1 MGNLWA
7 RLEEGTM
14 KTVFKAGI
22 AAALACAGIARS
34 LPPLRR
40 EHPGGH
46 PRVHRRAQRQLRDRS
61 VRQLDCNFRP
71 SVRGAKAGKY
81 AATVRRFG
89 LDVGISGQQT
99 LVWGVLAPTRR
110 VSPATSPAPMW
121 APPANAAVGLG
132 VGSQC
137 ACGGLAQLLHPAPVS
152 VEGGTGLNVGLTVSD
167 LTLTA
172 R

>member
-1 MGNLWA
+1 
-7 RLEEGTM
+7 M

-22 AAALACAGIARS
+22 AAALACAGIAFAAPAS
-34 LPPLRR
+34 AANIQVGTLVCTVAPNVSFVI
-40 EHPGGH
+40 GSG
-46 PRVHRRAQRQLRDRS
+46 
-61 VRQLDCNFRP
+61 RQLDCNFRP

-81 AATVRRFG
+81 AGTVRRFG

-110 VSPATSPAPMW
+110 VSPGDLAGTYVGAT
-121 APPANAAVGLG
+121 ANAAVGLG
-132 VGSQC
+132 VG
-137 ACGGLAQLLHPAPVS
+137 ANALVGGSRNSFTLQPVS